1 MRLSGVICA
10 AGLKILMAPVGAAA
24 AVIVVTVIVIE
35 ELATII
41 TINITL
47 LVAKMAVVKM
57 DAVEMVFAK
66 MSMGA
71 VNKEVV
77 VI

>member
-1 MRLSGVICA
+1 MMRLSGVICA
-10 AGLKILMAPVGAAA
+10 VDLKILMELVGAAA
-24 AVIVVTVIVIE
+24 VITVLVIDME
-35 ELATII
+35 ELVTII
-41 TINITL
+41 TINIIL
-47 LVAKMAVVKM
+47 HVAKMAVVKM
-57 DAVEMVFAK
+57 DAVEIVVAK